1 MSTLVE
7 LGPAPAQAQGSV
19 WDYVSPS
26 RLNLWLQCPLAFKLR
41 YIDGVRL
48 PATASQLIGKQV
60 HAGLEQWYRHRQLGL
75 PLTPADMLS
84 RNDATWEAAAQ
95 AERIVFETVAVEAE
109 ARQQVRALLTAYLSS
124 APRDD
129 PLPVAVET
137 RLTASLIDPASG
149 EDLGLPLLGIVDL
162 VLAEQAG
169 PLVVDFKT
177 SARSGGA
184 QEIQHEVQLTSY
196 AYLIRETAGQIEA
209 GLEIRSLVKT
219 KTPKIERQRYER
231 RQERHFRRL
240 FAVLREYLDALDR
253 GRYSYRPGWSCQACA
268 LRDSHCLVWDG

>member
-1 MSTLVE
+1 
-7 LGPAPAQAQGSV
+7 
-19 WDYVSPS
+19 
-26 RLNLWLQCPLAFKLR
+26 
-41 YIDGVRL
+41 
-48 PATASQLIGKQV
+48 
-60 HAGLEQWYRHRQLGL
+60 
-75 PLTPADMLS
+75 MLS
-84 RNDATWEAAAQ
+84 QIDATWEAAAQ
-95 AERIVFETVAVEAE
+95 AEQIVFETVAEEAE
-109 ARQQVRALLTAYLSS
+109 ARQQVRALLTAYLSA

-137 RLTASLIDPASG
+137 RLTAPLIDPASG
-149 EDLGLPLLGIVDL
+149 EDLGVPLLGIVDL
-162 VLAEQAG
+162 VLADPIG

-177 SARSGGA
+177 SGRSGGGHEL
-184 QEIQHEVQLTSY
+184 QYEVQLTSY
-196 AYLIRETAGQIEA
+196 AYLIRETAGQLES

-268 LRDSHCLVWDG
+268 LRDSHCQAWDG

>member
-1 MSTLVE
+1 LSTLT
-7 LGPAPAQAQGSV
+7 QAVPGEDHSQGSV

-48 PATASQLIGKQV
+48 PTTASQLIGKQV
-60 HAGLEQWYRHRQLGL
+60 HAGLEQWYRHKQLGL
-75 PLTPADMLS
+75 PLTPEEMLS
-84 RNDATWEAAAQ
+84 RNDAAWEEAVRS
-95 AERIVFETVAVEAE
+95 ERVAFETIAEEAE
-109 ARQQVRALLTAYLSS
+109 ARQQVQALLTAYLSS

-137 RLTASLIDPASG
+137 RLTAPLIDPASG
-149 EDLGLPLLGIVDL
+149 EDLGVPLLGIVDL
-162 VLAEQAG
+162 VLAESTG

-177 SARSGGA
+177 SGRSGGGHEL
-184 QEIQHEVQLTSY
+184 QYEVQLTSY
-196 AYLIRETAGQIEA
+196 SYLIRETAGQQES

-219 KTPKIERQRYER
+219 KTPKIERQRYQR

-268 LRDSHCLVWDG
+268 LRDSHCQAWDG